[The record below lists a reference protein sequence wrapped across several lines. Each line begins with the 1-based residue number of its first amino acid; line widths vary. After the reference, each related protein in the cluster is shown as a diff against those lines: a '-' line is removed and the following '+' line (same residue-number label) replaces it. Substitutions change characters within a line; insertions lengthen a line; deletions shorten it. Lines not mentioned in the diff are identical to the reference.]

1 MKYLSLLFLGLPLL
15 LSAAPACAEDPSLE
29 EMVCALN
36 PQCAAPVA
44 GRRMR
49 GISVSP
55 TVVSPAVARQPASF
69 DITLNFPFNS
79 AELTA
84 DSRERLDRVAKA
96 LTDPTTIKY
105 DIIISGHTDALGGN
119 RYNQAL
125 SERRAQAVR
134 RFLIAERSINPK
146 RLVAK
151 GYGRS
156 QLLLPDDPYNERNRR
171 VQFQNAKYATAAAPP
186 AQAPSAGTSGGEP
199 RKPKEPTARPAAPA
213 SPASESDGL

>member
-44 GRRMR
+44 GHRMR

-134 RFLIAERSINPK
+134 RFLITERGINPK

-171 VQFQNAKYATAAAPP
+171 VQFQNAKYATAAAPS

-213 SPASESDGL
+213 TSAPESDGL

>member
-1 MKYLSLLFLGLPLL
+1 MKCLSLLFLGLPLL
-15 LSAAPACAEDPSLE
+15 LSAAPVWAEDPSLE

-36 PQCAAPVA
+36 PQCAAPAA
-44 GRRMR
+44 GHRMR

-55 TVVSPAVARQPASF
+55 TVARPAASF

-171 VQFQNAKYATAAAPP
+171 VQFQNAKYATAAAPS

-213 SPASESDGL
+213 TSAPESDGL

>member
-1 MKYLSLLFLGLPLL
+1 MKYVSLLFLGLPFL
-15 LSAAPACAEDPSLE
+15 LSAPPAWAEDPSLE

-55 TVVSPAVARQPASF
+55 TVASPTVARPPASF

-96 LTDPTTIKY
+96 LTDATTVNS
-105 DIIISGHTDALGGN
+105 DIIISGHTDALGGD

-134 RFLIAERSINPK
+134 RFLITERGINPR

-171 VQFQNAKYATAAAPP
+171 VQFQNAKYATAAAPSS
-186 AQAPSAGTSGGEP
+186 QAPSAGTSRAQP
-199 RKPKEPTARPAAPA
+199 RKPDEPAARPAAPA
-213 SPASESDGL
+213 SSAPQSEGL

>member
-1 MKYLSLLFLGLPLL
+1 MKYLSLLFLGLPFL
-15 LSAAPACAEDPSLE
+15 LSAAPAWAEDPSLE

-36 PQCAAPVA
+36 PQCAAPAA
-44 GRRMR
+44 GHRMR

-55 TVVSPAVARQPASF
+55 VVSPTARQPASF

-105 DIIISGHTDALGGN
+105 DIIISGHTDALGGD

-134 RFLIAERSINPK
+134 RFLITERGINPR

-171 VQFQNAKYATAAAPP
+171 VQFQNAKYATAAAPS
-186 AQAPSAGTSGGEP
+186 AQAPSAGTSGAQP
-199 RKPKEPTARPAAPA
+199 RKPDEPAARPVAPA
-213 SPASESDGL
+213 SSAPESEGL

>member
-1 MKYLSLLFLGLPLL
+1 MERANTGKCLECWPPGPTGQNLGKPSKLHVGGSGRAPPARFAMKYLSLLFLGLPLL
-15 LSAAPACAEDPSLE
+15 LSAAPAWAEDPSLE

-44 GRRMR
+44 GHRMR

-125 SERRAQAVR
+125 SE
-134 RFLIAERSINPK
+134 
-146 RLVAK
+146 
-151 GYGRS
+151 
-156 QLLLPDDPYNERNRR
+156 
-171 VQFQNAKYATAAAPP
+171 
-186 AQAPSAGTSGGEP
+186 
-199 RKPKEPTARPAAPA
+199 
-213 SPASESDGL
+213 

>member
-1 MKYLSLLFLGLPLL
+1 MKCLSLLFLGLPCL
-15 LSAAPACAEDPSLE
+15 LSAAPAWAEDPSLQ

-44 GRRMR
+44 GHRVR

-55 TVVSPAVARQPASF
+55 TVTPTEARPPASF

-96 LTDPTTIKY
+96 LTDPTTVNY
-105 DIIISGHTDALGGN
+105 DIVISGHTDALGGD
-119 RYNQAL
+119 RYNQTL

-134 RFLIAERSINPK
+134 GFLITERGINPR

-171 VQFQNAKYATAAAPP
+171 VQFQNAKYATAAAPSS
-186 AQAPSAGTSGGEP
+186 QAPSAGTSRAQP
-199 RKPKEPTARPAAPA
+199 RKPQEPAARPAAPA
-213 SPASESDGL
+213 SSAPESEGL